1 MAYFRC
7 GGGPIQQAGGSVI
20 LASNPTITVTRD
32 NSNQVTI
39 TWSKPSSEVTID
51 HYNVYIY
58 KSDTAPTSLE
68 QFTLVTSIS
77 NQLTYTIGG
86 LSKKSTYYFVVTSV
100 TEANYENASIKNKKS
115 ITLYETG
122 VDCLFA
128 KTSEADGI
136 YYSSNGINWSN
147 IYVDAGRPY
156 DISYSSCYGIF
167 YTASST
173 PKFSK
178 DGKTWSAITGLEQ
191 SIPDGST
198 GRALATPIAYP
209 NTYYAMGFRTMGNE
223 IVVVNSNGHCNTFSS
238 NFYSSELEQGTKF
251 WSVMGSFK
259 YVSSISSGNVYFNG
273 STTDYVTG
281 NGFVRAVELGGSS
294 RYVVATNTSSTGYI
308 YYTSPSE
315 YIKNK
320 YVFSVDGHIVDLCG
334 DGGSSVVVSCTNS
347 SYYSTDYGETW
358 SKITKGE
365 GPYATTPVN
374 CHVAYDSAN
383 DTFIAIEGS
392 NVYMCPGYD
401 LTQWQ
406 YIGAHNLSGTIKYIF
421 GK

>member
-7 GGGPIQQAGGSVI
+7 GGGPIRQAGGSVI
-20 LASNPTITVTRD
+20 LASNPTITLTRD
-32 NSNQVTI
+32 NSNQITI

-77 NQLTYTIGG
+77 NQLTYTVGG

-100 TEANYENASIKNKKS
+100 TKDNYENASIKNKKS

-122 VDCLFA
+122 VDCLLI
-128 KTSEADGI
+128 KTSDNNGI
-136 YYSSNGINWSN
+136 YYSSNGVDWNN

-156 DISYSSCYGIF
+156 DISYSYGMGIF

-178 DGKTWSAITGLEQ
+178 DGKTWSNITGLEQ
-191 SIPDGST
+191 SIPDGTT
-198 GRALATPIAYP
+198 GRALTTPITYP
-209 NTYYAMGFRTMGNE
+209 NSYYAMGFRTMGYDTV
-223 IVVVNSNGHCNTFSS
+223 IVNSDGSCSSYDPHFGSS
-238 NFYSSELEQGTKF
+238 NIEQNTKF
-251 WSVMGSFK
+251 WSVAGSVM
-259 YVSSISSGNVYFNG
+259 YVSSIGKGNVYFNG
-273 STTDYVTG
+273 STTHYVTG
-281 NGFVRAVELGGSS
+281 NSFVRAVELGSK
-294 RYVVATNTSSTGYI
+294 YVIATNKSSTGYI
-308 YYTSPSE
+308 YYTDVYASISD
-315 YIKNK
+315 KL
-320 YVFSVDGHIVDLCG
+320 VLSVDGLVVDLCCGG
-334 DGGSSVVVSCTNS
+334 DSSVVVSCSNS
-347 SYYSTDYGETW
+347 SYYSTDYGKTW

-365 GPYATTPVN
+365 GPYASTPVN

-406 YIGAHNLSGTIKYIF
+406 YRGAHKLSGTIKYII